1 MNTEHSDIRALE
13 REWKIGLF
21 VVIGGFVIAIAVA
34 AFLTFGKKQHAVV
47 PDQTQVAEPAP
58 PSDDAANSLN
68 DPSQVCRTALAN
80 AKNFGVLPNGSHLA
94 DPDPRQT
101 DQEGRYICDALT
113 GKTKYS
119 IAFDLVCEDAAK
131 DQCISI
137 YSVAEEDG
145 AVLYQRQN

>member
-1 MNTEHSDIRALE
+1 MNTEHPDIRAFE

-47 PDQTQVAEPAP
+47 PDQTQIAEPAT
-58 PSDDAANSLN
+58 PSDERANGLN

-80 AKNFGVLPNGSHLA
+80 AKNFGVLPNDSRLA

-101 DQEGRYICDALT
+101 DQEGRYMCDAET
-113 GKTKYS
+113 GKAKYS
-119 IAFDLVCEDAAK
+119 IAVDIVCEDAAK
-131 DQCISI
+131 DRCVSI
-137 YSVAEEDG
+137 YSVAEDDG
-145 AVLYQRQN
+145 SVLYQRQN